1 MKVWRFY
8 YIKKREDTEENDY
21 QLYAITNKKEYA
33 KEFMKTRNMKKF
45 IYNSSNLEMDEW
57 RDFANDNR
65 GAVLDIYTYEARR
78 ELPNGFYG
86 TKPVNVLSTFTEYQ
100 NCSEEES
107 YDLGIF
113 EEEFFY
119 QIPHYKIFKKH
130 VINTLEL
137 LQYTAVYDLFAG
149 IGNPREINPDD
160 LSVPDFKI
168 DEFNLFVRLY
178 KETLTE

>member
-8 YIKKREDTEENDY
+8 YIKKREDNGQNDY

-45 IYNSSNLEMDEW
+45 IHNCSHLEKEEW
-57 RDFANDNR
+57 SEFANDNR
-65 GAVLDIYTYEARR
+65 GAVLDIYSYETKR

-86 TKPVNVLSTFTEYQ
+86 TEPVSVLSTFTECQ

-113 EEEFFY
+113 DEEFFY
-119 QIPHYKIFKKH
+119 QIPHYRIFKKS
-130 VINTLEL
+130 VRDTLKL
-137 LQYTAVYDLFAG
+137 LQYTAVFDLFAG
-149 IGNPREINPDD
+149 IENPKEINPDN
-160 LSVPDFKI
+160 LPVPDFKI
-168 DEFNLFVRLY
+168 DEFNLFVKMY
-178 KETLTE
+178 KETLAE